1 MKCACTRSLGD
12 CWWRQEKDIGLD
24 IHLAGRMSRIFD
36 GLDGGMKSRESENVS
51 HSVMSDFLW
60 PHRLQPTRLLCSWNS
75 PGQNTGVGCHSLPQ
89 GIFLTQGSNP
99 GILPCRQFLY
109 HLRHQGNPWK
119 RREEK
124 IKFKRLVWV
133 SAMKMV
139 VPCNDVRWKKCMQQ
153 VKKFWFSCNKFTMS
167 IRHLHD
173 NIEERVT
180 SEDRDQG
187 SSLDSRYKS
196 IGVQHLVM
204 KSIVFFNI
212 TS

>member
-1 MKCACTRSLGD
+1 MCKWLALHCKTITHLGSGECCKVSITLEKLEFSQVAPIIQMKCACTQSLGD
-12 CWWRQEKDIGLD
+12 YWWKQEKEIGLD
-24 IHLAGRMSRIFD
+24 IHLAGRMSRIFN
-36 GLDGGMKSRESENVS
+36 GLDGGLKRRESENVS

-124 IKFKRLVWV
+124 IKFKLLVWV

-139 VPCNDVRWKKCMQQ
+139 VPCNDVRWKKCM
-153 VKKFWFSCNKFTMS
+153 
-167 IRHLHD
+167 
-173 NIEERVT
+173 
-180 SEDRDQG
+180 
-187 SSLDSRYKS
+187 
-196 IGVQHLVM
+196 
-204 KSIVFFNI
+204 
-212 TS
+212 